1 MNENNNENGNSEIPE
16 VEELVIEDGDDAE
29 TIKTKVTEYNTKV
42 KEREEKVN
50 EANAKLY
57 ARTKKIESSYKE
69 LGFVKDTDGNWK
81 KPTESDKNKDEKI
94 TDSEKSLSQTDIIY
108 VAKADIHEDDLEEV
122 LTYSKN
128 NKVTVKEA
136 HQYLKPILDVKA
148 EQRKTADGTN
158 TNGGKRGSSKLSD
171 EALLAEADKGKLP
184 ESDEDIARLTSLKL
198 KRGR

>member
-1 MNENNNENGNSEIPE
+1 MNENKIENENSEIPE
-16 VEELVIEDGDDAE
+16 VEELVIEEGDDAE
-29 TIKTKVTEYNTKV
+29 TIKTKTTEHNTKV
-42 KEREEKVN
+42 KEWREKVDEN
-50 EANAKLY
+50 NKQLY
-57 ARTKKIESSYKE
+57 ARTKKAEGFE
-69 LGFVKDTDGNWK
+69 LVDGKWIKKQDTTTEKKKDA
-81 KPTESDKNKDEKI
+81 

-122 LTYSKN
+122 LTYAKN